1 MEQFEIKDNYT
12 VEDFVRLMH
21 HLRAPGGCPWDAE
34 QTHESLRNNV
44 IEEACE
50 VAEAIDNGDY
60 SALREEL
67 GDLLMQVIF
76 HCSIEED
83 KGGFTINDIADGAC
97 KKLVFRH
104 PHVFGNAEGDALD
117 IWEKAKREEKGQK
130 TTAEAM
136 RAVARTLPALW
147 RAQKIQKKAAGA
159 GFKWPDVES
168 AVDKIAEETDEL
180 RQSIQAG
187 ELEHIEEELGDL
199 LLAAVNTA
207 GYFGIDPERALNKAC
222 DKYVHRFEC
231 MESEATH
238 DGRIFSELS
247 LDEMLEYY
255 KRAKME

>member
-1 MEQFEIKDNYT
+1 
-12 VEDFVRLMH
+12 
-21 HLRAPGGCPWDAE
+21 
-34 QTHESLRNNV
+34 
-44 IEEACE
+44 
-50 VAEAIDNGDY
+50 
-60 SALREEL
+60 
-67 GDLLMQVIF
+67 MQVIF
-76 HCSIEED
+76 HCSIEEE

>member
-1 MEQFEIKDNYT
+1 MEQFEIKDNYN
-12 VEDFVRLMH
+12 VEDFVRLMN

-50 VAEAIDNGDY
+50 VAEAIDNGDN

-76 HCSIEED
+76 HCSIEEE